1 MSRHVI
7 GIILRNTKLLIV
19 ITILFVQQQNA
30 GLLLLLL
37 LQKFINRTVSI
48 ILNQR
53 RVGEWQAKMAIVT
66 TT

>member
-1 MSRHVI
+1 MKEFSSSQDVH
-7 GIILRNTKLLIV
+7 IIIIIII
-19 ITILFVQQQNA
+19 IT
-30 GLLLLLL
+30 
-37 LQKFINRTVSI
+37 KFINRTVSI